1 MSKDVVVILPG
12 GKVEHLSVEDDLK
25 KVSYRNDQ
33 RSFLDLPIE
42 TYVLDGEE
50 FLIAKISDL
59 VSARETEQAIR
70 QFY

>member
-12 GKVEHLSVEDDLK
+12 GKVEHVSVEDDLK

-50 FLIAKISDL
+50 FLIAKFSDL

>member
-50 FLIAKISDL
+50 FLIAKFSDL

>member
-12 GKVEHLSVEDDLK
+12 GKVEHLSVDDDLK

-50 FLIAKISDL
+50 FLIAKFSDL